1 MNRSRQEAIMRRAV
15 DLAEQGRGSVAPNPC
30 VGAVLTL
37 DDAVVA
43 TGFHRRYGADH
54 AEVEAIAAARENG
67 VDLQQTTL
75 WVTLEPCNH
84 QGRTPPCTRAI
95 LEAGIPRVMIGIRD
109 PNPEVAGG
117 GVEYLR
123 SRSVQVET
131 GILEPECRDLIR
143 DFCIRRR
150 EHRPYLIL
158 KLAATLDGKIGTRN
172 RDSLWV
178 TGPRAREAVHHL
190 RAAAQAVCVGGAT
203 FQADNPGLDC
213 RSSDFTGCEQPLAV
227 IVSSTLPENPERF
240 QVLKRR
246 PSQSVFL
253 TSQVAAASEQA
264 ATLSRLGVR
273 IYPLPPRGETGL
285 DLFVGMKDLLRSED
299 CYTVLCEGGG
309 RLAGS
314 LMEQGLV
321 DEFNL
326 FLAPKVL
333 GDEQGVAAVSGL
345 RPLSMAQTRNFH
357 LVKQRSVGPDLWLTL
372 YPED

>member
-1 MNRSRQEAIMRRAV
+1 MRRAV
-15 DLAEQGRGSVAPNPC
+15 TLAEQGRGSVAPNPC

-67 VDLQQTTL
+67 IDLKQATL

-95 LEAGIPRVMIGIRD
+95 LEAGIPRVMIGTRD
-109 PNPEVAGG
+109 PNPDVAGG

-172 RDSLWV
+172 RDSIWV
-178 TGPRAREAVHHL
+178 TGPRAREAVHRL
-190 RAAAQAVCVGGAT
+190 RAAAQAVCVGGTT

-213 RSSDFTGCEQPLAV
+213 RSSDCTGCKQPLAV

-253 TSQVAAASEQA
+253 TSQAAAASNQA
-264 ATLSRLGVR
+264 AALSRLGVR
-273 IYPLPPRGETGL
+273 MYPLPPRGETGL

-333 GDEQGVAAVSGL
+333 GDELGVAAVSGL
-345 RPLSMAQTRNFH
+345 RPLRMAQTRNFR

-372 YPED
+372 YPDD

>member
-1 MNRSRQEAIMRRAV
+1 MNRSSREKIMRRAV
-15 DLAEQGRGSVAPNPC
+15 ALAEKGRGCVAPNPC

-37 DDAVVA
+37 EDEVVA
-43 TGFHRRYGADH
+43 SGFHRKYGAEH
-54 AEVEAIAAARENG
+54 AEVEVIAAAG
-67 VDLQQTTL
+67 KKAIDLRQTTL

-84 QGRTPPCTRAI
+84 QGKTPPCTRAI
-95 LEAGIPRVMIGIRD
+95 LEAGIPRVMIGTRD
-109 PNPEVAGG
+109 PNPDVAGG

-150 EHRPYLIL
+150 KQRPYLIL

-178 TGPRAREAVHHL
+178 TGPRAREAVH
-190 RAAAQAVCVGGAT
+190 RMRSKAQAVCVGGAT

-213 RSSDFTGCEQPLAV
+213 RSSESSLCTQPLAV
-227 IVSSTLPENPERF
+227 IVSSNLPRASAPF
-240 QVLKRR
+240 QLLQHR
-246 PSQSVFL
+246 PAQTVFL
-253 TSQVAAASEQA
+253 TSQAAAASDRA
-264 ATLSRLGVR
+264 AALSGLGVR
-273 IYPLPPRGETGL
+273 IFALPPRGAGL
-285 DLFVGMKDLLRSED
+285 DLLAGMKDLLQSEG

-333 GDEQGVAAVSGL
+333 GDEQGVSVVSGMQ
-345 RPLSMAQTRNFH
+345 PLYMSQAKNFQV
-357 LVKQRSVGPDLWLTL
+357 VKQRTVGPDLWLTL